1 MANFFLYF
9 GASSAAT
16 LVHYIVF
23 YLLLGLLPA
32 VSASVVASIAG
43 ALQAFVLNRKY
54 VFKSQ
59 CDKSLSLRRFMLVA
73 SLSCLVN
80 FLLMWVLIMGLSAGP
95 WFSQIVASL
104 ATFVLGYILNSQWS
118 YGQLPEEGVY
128 E

>member
-1 MANFFLYF
+1 MGKFFLYF

-16 LVHYIVF
+16 LMHYIVF
-23 YLLLGLLPA
+23 YLLLGLLSA

-59 CDKSLSLRRFMLVA
+59 FNKSLSLRRFMLVA
-73 SLSCLVN
+73 SLSCLIN

-95 WFSQIVASL
+95 WLSQVIASL
-104 ATFVLGYILNSQWS
+104 ATFVLGYFLNSQWS